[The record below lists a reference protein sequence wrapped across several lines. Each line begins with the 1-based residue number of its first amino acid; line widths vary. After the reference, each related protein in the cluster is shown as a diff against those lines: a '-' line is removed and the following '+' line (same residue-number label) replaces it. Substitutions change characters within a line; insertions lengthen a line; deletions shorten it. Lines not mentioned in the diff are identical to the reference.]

1 MEEKLGK
8 NNQENCRKE
17 MPKVG
22 LAVLDEQKHVSKPV
36 IKTMNLG
43 RSQCTRN
50 TTQKQTLMCTMTVGK
65 NICKY
70 LSDPRMGKIF

>member
-1 MEEKLGK
+1 
-8 NNQENCRKE
+8 

-36 IKTMNLG
+36 IKTVTLG

-50 TTQKQTLMCTMTVGK
+50 TTQKQILMCVMTAGK
-65 NICKY
+65 NIRKY
-70 LSDPRMGKIF
+70 LSDP